1 MREANLDR
9 ASLTAAITLLQAEH
23 SRSGER
29 GAGSSGERGA
39 VSAPRAASPAG
50 GVAAASA
57 AAPPAAASAP
67 RGALQLYTRDLT
79 AEAGA
84 GAVSGREGVGCRAA
98 HPRHRAGACTLN
110 AVGLLPA
117 CPGRGVARDQ
127 PGPCPTTLCVWRR

>member
-9 ASLTAAITLLQAEH
+9 ASLTAAITLVQAEH

-29 GAGSSGERGA
+29 GAVSSGERGA

-50 GVAAASA
+50 GEAPASA

-67 RGALQLYTRDLT
+67 MGALQLYARDLT

-84 GAVSGREGVGCRAA
+84 GRLAPVLLSAA
-98 HPRHRAGACTLN
+98 HSTQTP
-110 AVGLLPA
+110 
-117 CPGRGVARDQ
+117 
-127 PGPCPTTLCVWRR
+127 PCHL